1 MTPRI
6 LLIPFLAA
14 LGTSSVFA
22 GEGGAPE
29 HLDLST
35 ALRLAGAQ
43 NLDVKIAQERLQEA
57 EARVDSA
64 TLQFFPWLSVGAGY
78 RGHGDR
84 TQTVEGDI
92 IDADKQS
99 LNAGGTATAQLD
111 LGEAIYKRL
120 VEKQKREAASYGVKS
135 ADSRAVRDAAVAWFN
150 LSKAQAVKDAI
161 GESIRVSDA
170 YEKQLGNA
178 VGIGVAYKGDEL
190 RVRVQSERYRMAGRQ
205 AEEAQA
211 LASAKLAQTLHL
223 DPATSLTAKRGA
235 HAPISIVSLDTPPQK
250 LIAEAQAARPEVGEM
265 AAFVAAAE
273 EDRKAALYAPL
284 VPSLHA
290 QGFFG
295 TLGGGRDDELSRFGR
310 SSDVVVGISW
320 RIGPG
325 GLFDWTRTRQAEA
338 RENVSKLEQAKLVD
352 RLAAEVTS
360 LRARA
365 LSLRDQLGM
374 ARDNMKTATDALSA
388 GEQRKEAGVG
398 VVLEVI
404 QSQQDLTQARLA
416 YVETVAEFN
425 KAQYELLHA
434 LGRLGSNA
442 SAGK

>member
-120 VEKQKREAASYGVKS
+120 VEKQKREAASYG
-135 ADSRAVRDAAVAWFN
+135 
-150 LSKAQAVKDAI
+150 
-161 GESIRVSDA
+161 
-170 YEKQLGNA
+170 
-178 VGIGVAYKGDEL
+178 
-190 RVRVQSERYRMAGRQ
+190 
-205 AEEAQA
+205 
-211 LASAKLAQTLHL
+211 
-223 DPATSLTAKRGA
+223 
-235 HAPISIVSLDTPPQK
+235 
-250 LIAEAQAARPEVGEM
+250 
-265 AAFVAAAE
+265 
-273 EDRKAALYAPL
+273 
-284 VPSLHA
+284 
-290 QGFFG
+290 
-295 TLGGGRDDELSRFGR
+295 
-310 SSDVVVGISW
+310 
-320 RIGPG
+320 
-325 GLFDWTRTRQAEA
+325 
-338 RENVSKLEQAKLVD
+338 
-352 RLAAEVTS
+352 
-360 LRARA
+360 
-365 LSLRDQLGM
+365 
-374 ARDNMKTATDALSA
+374 
-388 GEQRKEAGVG
+388 
-398 VVLEVI
+398 
-404 QSQQDLTQARLA
+404 
-416 YVETVAEFN
+416 
-425 KAQYELLHA
+425 
-434 LGRLGSNA
+434 
-442 SAGK
+442 